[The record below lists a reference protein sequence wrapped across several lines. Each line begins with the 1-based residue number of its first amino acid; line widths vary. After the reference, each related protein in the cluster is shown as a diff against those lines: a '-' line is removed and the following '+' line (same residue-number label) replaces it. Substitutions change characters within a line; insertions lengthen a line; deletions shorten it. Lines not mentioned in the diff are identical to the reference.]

1 MSNKWVNPQPKLV
14 PQPYTNLLTERDIG
28 KPPILE
34 TRHLGIDFGGLTA
47 VADFNLAIGRTEITG
62 LIGPNGAGKTTLLGI
77 LTGSISFAALSV
89 TVGGAEICYG
99 NFVQAVLNFLVM
111 ALVVFCMVKAINSFH
126 RKKEAPADPEP
137 QPEPSAEETLL
148 AEIRDLLKNK

>member
-62 LIGPNGAGKTTLLGI
+62 LIGPNGAGKTTI
-77 LTGSISFAALSV
+77 FNVITGSIVYNAGIDASTALL
-89 TVGGAEICYG
+89 TED
-99 NFVQAVLNFLVM
+99 VLPQL
-111 ALVVFCMVKAINSFH
+111 LLQVVVKKENADTDWAKAIVDAYHSDEFKQYMN
-126 RKKEAPADPEP
+126 ENNDGLWYIPDE
-137 QPEPSAEETLL
+137 
-148 AEIRDLLKNK
+148 LK

>member
-62 LIGPNGAGKTTLLGI
+62 LIGPNGAGKTTIFNLL
-77 LTGSISFAALSV
+77 TNVYKPALFFWTAFQQKGRARSRS
-89 TVGGAEICYG
+89 TTW
-99 NFVQAVLNFLVM
+99 
-111 ALVVFCMVKAINSFH
+111 ALA
-126 RKKEAPADPEP
+126 
-137 QPEPSAEETLL
+137 EPSRTSACS
-148 AEIRDLLKNK
+148 AI